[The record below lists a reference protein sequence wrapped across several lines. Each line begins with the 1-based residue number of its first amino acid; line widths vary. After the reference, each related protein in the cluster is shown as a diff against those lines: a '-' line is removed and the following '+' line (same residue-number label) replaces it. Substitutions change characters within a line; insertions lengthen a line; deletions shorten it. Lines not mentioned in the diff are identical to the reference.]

1 MATGSET
8 EHVTGMPQL
17 DFTSFG
23 SQIFW
28 FLLALVGL
36 YYMLSRV
43 AIPRIAETLATRQ
56 EAISR
61 DLEHAAELKSRAA
74 EAEEAYD
81 KALAAAR
88 SKAQEIGAEARAE
101 IRKELDAALE
111 KADAEIAA
119 KSAESETR
127 IREIREAALDN
138 IREVSTETAEALVEA
153 LLPGSGDAK
162 AVKAAVADRL
172 KG

>member
-17 DFTSFG
+17 DFSTFG

-28 FLLALVGL
+28 FLLALGGL
-36 YYMLSRV
+36 YFMLSRI

-56 EAISR
+56 EAIAR
-61 DLEHAAELKSRAA
+61 DLEQAAELRDRAA
-74 EAEEAYD
+74 EAEAAYE
-81 KALAAAR
+81 KALADAR
-88 SKAQEIGAEARAE
+88 SQAQEIAAETRAE
-101 IRKELDAALE
+101 IRKELDAAMA

-119 KSAESETR
+119 KSAESEGR
-127 IREIREAALDN
+127 IAEIREAAIDN
-138 IREVSTETAEALVEA
+138 VREVATDTAEALVDK
-153 LLPGSGDAK
+153 LLPGAGDAD
-162 AVKAAVADRL
+162 AVKTAVTARM